1 MQYKTIALALLEQQT
16 ELHERLRKE
25 RRLKGALETC
35 SRQLRESHL
44 AWQERLSEQQPQSD
58 PAQIASE
65 AQELATQELISLLPS
80 VEKAGVDLAL
90 SLDAA
95 MASIRH
101 PTSRD

>member
-16 ELHERLRKE
+16 ELYERLRKE

-35 SRQLRESHL
+35 ARQLRESQL
-44 AWQERLSEQQPQSD
+44 AWQERLTEQQPQSN

-65 AQELATQELISLLPS
+65 AMELATQELIGLLPS
-80 VEKAGVDLAL
+80 VEKAGVDSPL

-95 MASIRH
+95 MASLRH
-101 PTSRD
+101 PSSRD